1 MYKVLK
7 KIEKEKPK
15 EQIFLRENDEII
27 SNENIINDKITKF
40 FERFVNSNIINDI
53 SKTKPVQMK
62 NPFKAEEIK
71 EAVKKLKN
79 NKSPGKDQITAEQIK
94 NAPEIL
100 YRIIADMFN
109 NVAKTGEYPKEIIE
123 GLIIP
128 IQKQGKK
135 KGEIENLRPITL
147 LNQIR
152 KILSI
157 VMISRIYSRIDNK
170 INITQTAYRRG
181 RSATENNFTFK
192 IIAEKAISTS
202 NEEVNVLLFDMSKA
216 FDRVSRNMLIE
227 DLKNIVDDDELH
239 ILNIM
244 INEVQLQIKT
254 KGKLG

>member
-1 MYKVLK
+1 
-7 KIEKEKPK
+7 
-15 EQIFLRENDEII
+15 
-27 SNENIINDKITKF
+27 
-40 FERFVNSNIINDI
+40 
-53 SKTKPVQMK
+53 MK

-71 EAVKKLKN
+71 EAVKRLMN

-157 VMISRIYSRIDNK
+157 VMINRIYSRIDNE

-181 RSATENNFTFK
+181 RSATENIFTFK
-192 IIAEKAISTS
+192 NHGRESYKH
-202 NEEVNVLLFDMSKA
+202 K
-216 FDRVSRNMLIE
+216 
-227 DLKNIVDDDELH
+227 
-239 ILNIM
+239 
-244 INEVQLQIKT
+244 
-254 KGKLG
+254 